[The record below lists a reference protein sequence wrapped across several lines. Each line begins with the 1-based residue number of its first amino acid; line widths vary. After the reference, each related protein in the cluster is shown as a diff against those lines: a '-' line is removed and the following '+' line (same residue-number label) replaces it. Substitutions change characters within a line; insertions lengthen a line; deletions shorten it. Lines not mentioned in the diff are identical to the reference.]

1 MYSSI
6 DSEMKTI
13 ILLERSV
20 PLLHIICPLQKIEGI
35 SMLRMLPPGRKL
47 DYQFMWLLPA
57 LKPGNSCQI
66 FSLKKCA
73 LFHILNLGYL
83 L

>member
-6 DSEMKTI
+6 DSEMKTN

-20 PLLHIICPLQKIEGI
+20 LLLHIICPLQKIEEI
-35 SMLRMLPPGRKL
+35 SMLRMLPPGSKL
-47 DYQFMWLLPA
+47 DYQFTWLLPA

-66 FSLKKCA
+66 SSLKKCSF
-73 LFHILNLGYL
+73 FHILNLGYL